1 MDCPKCGHEQRD
13 EVRCESCGIYFEKYR
28 RRQTKSQSADSG
40 LKNARR
46 PPEAGVRNTLKIVC
60 LTSAVIGLG
69 LLVYAK
75 LSTTA
80 QQPPVPTAQK
90 PTVAT
95 APPQRDPSPVPF
107 GGPGSV
113 TEESQPKLT
122 GLAAQ
127 LAKSN
132 PPGNIIETARNATV
146 FIKTGWGA
154 IGSGF
159 LVDAK
164 CHGVTNRH
172 VLEFN
177 PDRLFRKY
185 REDPAFHAKLSDAQQ
200 DIRGAIDRLRLR
212 ETEIVANR
220 GSIIDLNQVSRKR
233 MELEV
238 ELANLPKRAE
248 AEMRQELERAAPVE
262 NAKGF
267 AVVLIDGTEYSMSQA
282 EYADGTDLALFQ
294 LPASSC
300 PYLKRASSEK
310 INQGD
315 RLYTIGNPSGLRF
328 TVTSGIF
335 SGYGELDKHRSLQT
349 DAPINPGN
357 SGGPLI
363 NEAGQVLGVNTAI
376 LSGTQGIGFAI
387 PIEQVF
393 DSFFML
399 REAQ

>member
-1 MDCPKCGHEQRD
+1 MDCPKCGHKQSD

-28 RRQTKSQSADSG
+28 RRQTQTQSADSAP
-40 LKNARR
+40 KNARR
-46 PPEAGVRNTLKIVC
+46 PPESGLGNTIKIVFV
-60 LTSAVIGLG
+60 TAAVIGLG
-69 LLVYAK
+69 LTVYTK
-75 LSTTA
+75 VGTRTKNL
-80 QQPPVPTAQK
+80 P
-90 PTVAT
+90 VAT
-95 APPQRDPSPVPF
+95 APPQHHPLPIPSRERNSTAP
-107 GGPGSV
+107 
-113 TEESQPKLT
+113 EERQPQLT

-154 IGSGF
+154 FGSGF
-159 LVDAK
+159 LVDAE

-185 REDPAFHAKLSDAQQ
+185 REDPAFHAKLSDAQEEL
-200 DIRGAIDRLRLR
+200 RGEIDQLRLR
-212 ETEIVANR
+212 ETENVANR
-220 GSIIDLNQVSRKR
+220 GSIIDLKQISRKR

-238 ELANLPKRAE
+238 ELANLPKTAE
-248 AEMRQELERAAPVE
+248 AEMRKELERAAPAE

-267 AVVLIDGTEYSMSQA
+267 TVVLIDGTEYSMSQA
-282 EYADGTDLALFQ
+282 EYADRTDLALFQ
-294 LPASSC
+294 LPATSC
-300 PYLKRASSEK
+300 PYLKRANSEK

-315 RLYTIGNPSGLRF
+315 RLFTIGNPSGLKF

-335 SGYGELDKHRSLQT
+335 SGYGELDKHRALQT

-399 REAQ
+399 RDAQ

>member
-1 MDCPKCGHEQRD
+1 MDCPKCGHKQRD
-13 EVRCESCGIYFEKYR
+13 DVRCESCGIYFEKYR
-28 RRQTKSQSADSG
+28 RRQAKSESADSG
-40 LKNARR
+40 LKNSRR
-46 PPEAGVRNTLKIVC
+46 PPEYSLGNTIKIVFV
-60 LTSAVIGLG
+60 TAAVIGLG
-69 LLVYAK
+69 LLVYTK
-75 LSTTA
+75 VGTRTKNL
-80 QQPPVPTAQK
+80 P
-90 PTVAT
+90 VAT
-95 APPQRDPSPVPF
+95 APPQHDPLPIPSGERRSTAP
-107 GGPGSV
+107 
-113 TEESQPKLT
+113 EEPRQPQLT

-154 IGSGF
+154 FGSGF
-159 LVDAK
+159 LIDAE

-177 PDRLFRKY
+177 PDRLFRKF
-185 REDPAFHAKLSDAQQ
+185 REDPAFHAKLSDAQ
-200 DIRGAIDRLRLR
+200 DELRGEIDQLRLR
-212 ETEIVANR
+212 ETENVANR
-220 GSIIDLNQVSRKR
+220 GSIIDLKQISRKR

-238 ELANLPKRAE
+238 ELANLPKTAE
-248 AEMRQELERAAPVE
+248 AEMRQELERAAPAE

-267 AVVLIDGTEYSMSQA
+267 TVVLIDGTEYSMSRA
-282 EYADGTDLALFQ
+282 EYADQMDLALFQ
-294 LPASSC
+294 LPATSC
-300 PYLKRASSEK
+300 PYLKRASSET
-310 INQGD
+310 INQGN
-315 RLYTIGNPSGLRF
+315 RLFTIGNPSGLKF

-335 SGYGELDKHRSLQT
+335 SGYGELDKHRALQT

-363 NEAGQVLGVNTAI
+363 NEAGQVLGVNTAV

-399 REAQ
+399 RNAR

>member
-1 MDCPKCGHEQRD
+1 MDCPKCGHKQSD

-28 RRQTKSQSADSG
+28 RRQTQTQSADSAP
-40 LKNARR
+40 KNARR
-46 PPEAGVRNTLKIVC
+46 PPESGLGNTIKIVFV
-60 LTSAVIGLG
+60 TAAVIGLG
-69 LLVYAK
+69 LTVYTK
-75 LSTTA
+75 VGTRTKNL
-80 QQPPVPTAQK
+80 P
-90 PTVAT
+90 VAT
-95 APPQRDPSPVPF
+95 APPQHHPLPIPSRERNSTAP
-107 GGPGSV
+107 
-113 TEESQPKLT
+113 EERQPQLT

-154 IGSGF
+154 FGSGF
-159 LVDAK
+159 LVDAE

-185 REDPAFHAKLSDAQQ
+185 REDPAFHAKLSDAQEEL
-200 DIRGAIDRLRLR
+200 RGEIDQLRLR
-212 ETEIVANR
+212 ETENVANR
-220 GSIIDLNQVSRKR
+220 GSIIDLKQISRKR

-238 ELANLPKRAE
+238 ELANLPKTAE
-248 AEMRQELERAAPVE
+248 AEMRQELERAAPAE

-267 AVVLIDGTEYSMSQA
+267 TVVLIDGTEYSMSQA
-282 EYADGTDLALFQ
+282 EYADRTDLALFQ
-294 LPASSC
+294 LPATSC
-300 PYLKRASSEK
+300 PYLKRANSEK

-315 RLYTIGNPSGLRF
+315 RLFTIGNPSGLKF

-335 SGYGELDKHRSLQT
+335 SGYGELDKHRALQT

-363 NEAGQVLGVNTAI
+363 NEAGHVLGVNTAI

-399 REAQ
+399 RNAR

>member
-1 MDCPKCGHEQRD
+1 MDCPKCGHKQRD

-28 RRQTKSQSADSG
+28 RRQTKSQSADLDLEKSRRPLESG
-40 LKNARR
+40 L
-46 PPEAGVRNTLKIVC
+46 GNTIKIVFV
-60 LTSAVIGLG
+60 TTAVIGLG
-69 LLVYAK
+69 LLLYTKV
-75 LSTTA
+75 STTTKN
-80 QQPPVPTAQK
+80 PP
-90 PTVAT
+90 VAT
-95 APPQRDPSPVPF
+95 APPQRDPLPVPS
-107 GGPGSV
+107 GEPDP
-113 TEESQPKLT
+113 TAAEESQPQLT

-132 PPGNIIETARNATV
+132 PPGNSIETARNATV

-154 IGSGF
+154 FGSGF
-159 LVDAK
+159 LVDEK

-177 PDRLFRKY
+177 PERLFRRF

-200 DIRGAIDRLRLR
+200 DLRGEIDRLRLR

-220 GSIIDLNQVSRKR
+220 GSIIDLKQVSQKR
-233 MELEV
+233 MGLEV
-238 ELANLPKRAE
+238 ELANLPKTAE
-248 AEMRQELERAAPVE
+248 AQMRKELELAAPAE

-267 AVVLIDGTEYSMSQA
+267 TVVLIDGTEYPMSQA
-282 EYADGTDLALFQ
+282 EYADQMDLALFQ
-294 LPASSC
+294 LPATSC

-310 INQGD
+310 ISQGD
-315 RLYTIGNPSGLRF
+315 RLFTIGNPSGLKF

-335 SGYGELDKHRSLQT
+335 SGYGELDKHRALQT

-363 NEAGQVLGVNTAI
+363 NEAGQVLGVNTAV
-376 LSGTQGIGFAI
+376 LSGTQGIGLAI

-393 DSFFML
+393 DNFFML
-399 REAQ
+399 RHAQ